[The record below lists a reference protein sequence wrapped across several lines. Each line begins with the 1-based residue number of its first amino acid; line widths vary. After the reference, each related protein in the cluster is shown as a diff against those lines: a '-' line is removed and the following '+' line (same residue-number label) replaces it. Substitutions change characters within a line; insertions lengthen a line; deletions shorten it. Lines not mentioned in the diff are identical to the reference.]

1 MNIIE
6 IIIII
11 IIILI
16 IVILLYELYHEL
28 LRHYNRLNIYKMA
41 LEQSN
46 KTNKPLI
53 VYGDPYNGVGSKFWN
68 KIFGTYGCGDMAV
81 DLTGC
86 PKCDNGIKS
95 DILEHLKTIES
106 DSAIIFISCVLEY
119 VDNIEE
125 VIKEI
130 YRVAGS
136 NNNIFIVC
144 VSRYSLTGYSY
155 SDGSDTSKN
164 LIKAPPYNDMI
175 TFEKISK

>member
-6 IIIII
+6 IVIC
-11 IIILI
+11 I
-16 IVILLYELYHEL
+16 IVCIVIMILLYELYHEL
-28 LRHYNRLNIYKMA
+28 SRHYNRLNIYKMA
-41 LEQSN
+41 LKQSN
-46 KTNKPLI
+46 ETNKPLI

-68 KIFGTYGCGDMAV
+68 KIFGSYGCGDMAV

-86 PKCDNGIKS
+86 PKCDNGVKS
-95 DILEHLKTIES
+95 DILDHLKTVES

-125 VIKEI
+125 VIDEI

-136 NNNIFIVC
+136 KENIYIVC

-155 SDGSDTSKN
+155 ADNTDTSKN
-164 LIKAPPYNDMI
+164 LIKAPPEHDII
-175 TFEKISK
+175 TFEKLNK